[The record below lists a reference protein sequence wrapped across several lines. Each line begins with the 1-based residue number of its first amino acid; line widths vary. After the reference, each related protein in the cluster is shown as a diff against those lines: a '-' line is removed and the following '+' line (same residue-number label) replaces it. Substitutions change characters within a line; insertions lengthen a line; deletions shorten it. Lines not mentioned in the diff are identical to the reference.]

1 MTRCKPLPSV
11 AELNSLF
18 EYKDGVLFWKQRK
31 PGRKVGVAAGTVNTN
46 GYVVVL
52 LSGSFFYAHR
62 IVFKMFTGK
71 EPETVDHINGSKSD
85 NRIENLRGCT
95 HAENGLNK
103 PLTKQN
109 KSGVKNVSWYAPYKK
124 WRVALRVQNKQK
136 NFGYFADIE
145 LAELVAAEAR
155 DKHHKEFANHG

>member
-1 MTRCKPLPSV
+1 MTRRKTLPD
-11 AELNSLF
+11 AEELNVLF

-31 PGRKVGVAAGTVNTN
+31 PGRKIGVPAGTVNTI
-46 GYVVVL
+46 GYVVVQ
-52 LSGSFFYAHR
+52 LSGNFIYAHR
-62 IVFKMFTGK
+62 IVFKMFTGQ
-71 EPETVDHINGSKSD
+71 EPETVDHINGNKSD
-85 NRIENLRGCT
+85 NHIENLRGCT
-95 HAENGLNK
+95 FAENVLNK

-124 WRVALRVQNKQK
+124 WRVALRVQSKQK

-155 DKHHKEFANHG
+155 DKHHREFANHG